1 MKGDQRILIRKLP
14 QRAKLGK
21 KKNTM
26 KRFNKIQVKPG
37 EKKMMKEK
45 KSIEASDPYL

>member
-14 QRAKLGK
+14 QRAKLEK
-21 KKNTM
+21 KKTM
-26 KRFNKIQVKPG
+26 KRFNKIQVKPE